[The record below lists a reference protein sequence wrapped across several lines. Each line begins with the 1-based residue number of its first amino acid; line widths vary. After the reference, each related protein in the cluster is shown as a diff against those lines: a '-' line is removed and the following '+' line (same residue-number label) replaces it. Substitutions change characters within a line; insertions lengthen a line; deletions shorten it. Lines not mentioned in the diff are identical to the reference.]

1 MTIVLTARQA
11 ADSPQFI
18 PVLNNVRVRLPVGR
32 PRTRP
37 TAVAGDTGALLR
49 RAYRCHVGAQWM
61 ETLIALCDTPLAR
74 NAGDSAHPS
83 IAPDNSGDKELA
95 DAVLAEIP
103 GPSSCRM
110 RSGATWPY
118 TPGTAPPDLVFRL
131 LLREIGPARHRMRD
145 SSRGA
150 RHLLPADLGSSRC
163 RAKSEYDPLSR
174 VWAAER
180 AGGQDGRPSS
190 WCAVRRE
197 HRATHRA
204 KTNPRVGRGRNV
216 VQ

>member
-118 TPGTAPPDLVFRL
+118 TPGTAPLTSSSGCCSGRLGQPGTGCEIAREGPVICFR
-131 LLREIGPARHRMRD
+131 RTSA
-145 SSRGA
+145 A
-150 RHLLPADLGSSRC
+150 
-163 RAKSEYDPLSR
+163 
-174 VWAAER
+174 VAAER
-180 AGGQDGRPSS
+180 SRSTTRLAEFGRLSGPVARMGGLL
-190 WCAVRRE
+190 
-197 HRATHRA
+197 
-204 KTNPRVGRGRNV
+204 RG